1 MKEVGKISEGELVCF
16 THIYTRIGRR
26 PRGYKPYTEK
36 IIGTVVKVNR
46 TNMVVLENKFRGY
59 EDIVGPSLFF
69 TRWTVWKNY
78 VRRYKDKIPK

>member
-16 THIYTRIGRR
+16 THIHTRIGRK

-46 TNMVVLENKFRGY
+46 TNMVVLENEFRGY

-69 TRWTVWKNY
+69 RRWTVWKNY